1 MLVIRTNP
9 WNHKTYEAYTDESD
23 QFNQRLHNNDQLPQV
38 IDPYVCGYCQTRFS
52 SRNKLFYH
60 LNFMNI
66 NTIDYNHD
74 MIDVTAAA
82 AATTKNI
89 ATIIKKKRKFKKWQ
103 QRRAE
108 KTEIRNDKR
117 RKLNDIQVVISK
129 LSI

>member
-9 WNHKTYEAYTDESD
+9 WNHKTYEANTDSSD

-82 AATTKNI
+82 TKNI

-108 KTEIRNDKR
+108 KVEIRNDKR